1 MRTTRVIET
10 SDGPMLFSPVAAHAL
25 TPGDLVAPWHMAAGT
40 PWPVRY
46 VNRHRTDEGRETGEL
61 WLGLETVPGEPP
73 VPNLTDLNTPVLR
86 AVGAR
91 CGGLR

>member
-10 SDGPMLFSPVAAHAL
+10 PGGPMLFSPVAAHSL
-25 TPGDLVAPWHMAAGT
+25 SRGDIVAPWTMTAGT
-40 PWPVRY
+40 PWPVHY
-46 VNRHRTDEGRETGEL
+46 VNRDRTDEGRERNEV
-61 WLGLETVPGEPP
+61 WLGLETVAGEPP
-73 VPNLTDLNTPVLR
+73 VPNLIGLNAPVLR